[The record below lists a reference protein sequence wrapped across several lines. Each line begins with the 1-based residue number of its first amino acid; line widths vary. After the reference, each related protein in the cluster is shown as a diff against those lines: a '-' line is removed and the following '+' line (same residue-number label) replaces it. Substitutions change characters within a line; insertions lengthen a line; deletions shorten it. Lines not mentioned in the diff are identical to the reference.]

1 MPIPIITS
9 IISALSIIVGSLLG
23 ALFSYLISRNMHKKE
38 LEDEQL
44 LTIENRKYE
53 ERFKAKEVCDNA
65 NIIRLD
71 ISTALYQSI
80 RSLQNSDEEKKY
92 LYLLPINKNYSLA
105 IASLSHKY
113 TLKELSNLYQLYGII
128 EKVNRD
134 IYNWNIGDN
143 RSYENVQVGLKSILY
158 KLYGDN
164 YKRLINIDINIV
176 PYEELYLTEF
186 MEDEY
191 KSILEKLDKLC
202 VIDNLLTIEED
213 SNS

>member
-9 IISALSIIVGSLLG
+9 IISAISIILGSILG
-23 ALFSYLISRNMHKKE
+23 ALFSYLISKNMYKKQIK
-38 LEDEQL
+38 DEHL
-44 LTIENRKYE
+44 LCIENRRFE
-53 ERFKAKEVCDNA
+53 ERFKAKEICDNA

-71 ISTALYQSI
+71 ISTAVYQSV
-80 RSLQNSDEEKKY
+80 RSLQNEDEEKKY
-92 LYLLPINKNYSLA
+92 LYLLPVNKNYSLA

-113 TLKELSNLYQLYGII
+113 SLKELSSIYQLYGII

-143 RSYENVQVGLKSILY
+143 KSYESVSVGFKSILF

-164 YKRLINIDINIV
+164 YKKIINININIV

-186 MEDEY
+186 MNPEY
-191 KSILEKLDKLC
+191 KYILEKLDELC
-202 VIDNLLTIEED
+202 VIENLLTIKD
-213 SNS
+213 I